1 MRLKRETAMRDPMKR
16 MLSAVAMSAL
26 MIGLAPGGAALAQSL
41 EETLVAA
48 YASNPT
54 LAAERARLRQTEEGF
69 FQARSARL
77 PSLSVDGSVSE
88 GVDTWNG
95 GVDNDGASY
104 GVTLSQSLYRG
115 GRTSGQ
121 IDAAL
126 ARIEAGR
133 ERLRSTEQGVL
144 LDAVSVHV
152 NVVRDQQVVAIRRNN
167 VEVLAEQ
174 LRAARDRFEVG
185 EITRTDVAQAEARL
199 SGARAQLSAAQAA
212 LAASRAGY
220 ARVTG
225 VEPVEPE
232 AASAAPNLPEDF
244 AAAVEVAIANNPD
257 LLAAQFGEQAAN
269 EAVRV
274 ARGALMP
281 EVGLRARASESRDN
295 DFSGQG
301 RGSTTVTAQVTMPI
315 FTGGLNR
322 SQVRQA
328 RAAADEARLGS
339 LTVRRQIVEGATN
352 AWNNY
357 LAALAVIESSREAV
371 RANEIAFEGVEQ
383 EAFVGLRTTLD
394 VLNAEQELLNSRLE
408 LVRAERDLTVASFA
422 LLQAMGLLDAQRLAL
437 PVEREDVTARFEQA
451 RQPNFDLT
459 PWN

>member
-1 MRLKRETAMRDPMKR
+1 MKR
-16 MLSAVAMSAL
+16 LLCAVAMSAL
-26 MIGLAPGGAALAQSL
+26 SISLAPMSAAVAQTL
-41 EETLVAA
+41 EDTLIAA
-48 YASNPT
+48 YGSNPS
-54 LAAERARLRQTEEGF
+54 LGAQRASLRQTEEGF
-69 FQARSARL
+69 FQARAARL
-77 PSLSVDGSVSE
+77 PTLSATGSVGETLDS
-88 GVDTWNG
+88 WNG
-95 GVDNDGASY
+95 SPDSDQASY
-104 GVTLSQSLYRG
+104 GLTLNQSIYRG
-115 GRTSGQ
+115 GRTAGA

-126 ARIEAGR
+126 AQVEAGR
-133 ERLRSTEQGVL
+133 QQLRSTEQGVIL
-144 LDAVSVHV
+144 EAISAHM
-152 NVVRDQQVVAIRRNN
+152 NVVRDQQVVAIRSNN

-225 VEPVEPE
+225 VEPTQPDN
-232 AASAAPNLPEDF
+232 ASPADSVPAEYAD
-244 AAAVEVAIANNPD
+244 AVETAIARNPD
-257 LLAAQFGEQAAN
+257 LLASQFAETAASQ
-269 EAVRV
+269 RIRI
-274 ARGALMP
+274 ARGAMMP
-281 EVGLRARASESRDN
+281 EVGLRASVSEGRAN

-301 RGSTTVTAQVTMPI
+301 SGSTSVTAQVSMPI

-322 SQVRQA
+322 SGVREA
-328 RAAADEARLGS
+328 RAAADQARLSS
-339 LTVRRQIVEGATN
+339 LNVRRQVIEGATN

-371 RANEIAFEGVEQ
+371 RANEIAFDGVEQ

-408 LVRAERDLTVASFA
+408 LVRAERDLTVASYA
-422 LLQAMGLLDAQRLAL
+422 LLQSMGRLDAESLAL
-437 PVEREDVTARFEQA
+437 PVDREDVVARFDAA
-451 RQPNFDLT
+451 RGANIDFT